1 MLTQSRVSVAPI
13 LGRRRLKEGGGVTDT
28 HATTTNYPC
37 TTTESLLEH
46 ELDNQQLNQWAFRMS
61 QKFNTVST
69 AFALSRGLHPKGSHN
84 FELVRK
90 ILLIKEKD
98 LNNVVLKL
106 QKKKKEEERFGSLQV
121 VLDVS
126 TNFRTLAE
134 MYALFRVQFRTP

>member
-1 MLTQSRVSVAPI
+1 M
-13 LGRRRLKEGGGVTDT
+13 TDT

-106 QKKKKEEERFGSLQV
+106 QKKKKKKKNASV
-121 VLDVS
+121 VSKWCS
-126 TNFRTLAE
+126 T
-134 MYALFRVQFRTP
+134 